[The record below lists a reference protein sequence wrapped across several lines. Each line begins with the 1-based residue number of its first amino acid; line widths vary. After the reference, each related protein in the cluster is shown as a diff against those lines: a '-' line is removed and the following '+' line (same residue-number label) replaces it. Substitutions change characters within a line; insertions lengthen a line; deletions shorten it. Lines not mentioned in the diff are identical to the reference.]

1 MNNTYRKKGM
11 DLIMKKKKKE
21 RKKGGWRENRLL
33 MEIWNAKYLYL
44 MLIPFFVWLIM
55 FQYVPMA
62 GIVLAFKEFNAVD
75 GIFKS
80 PWVGLKHF
88 QRIFSTPA
96 AVKSI
101 WTTITLSLQRIIFE
115 FPVPILLALITTEMR
130 GKRVKK
136 IYQTVLTFPHFLS
149 WVVVSSILIAMFS
162 DAGAINT
169 IMNSLG
175 LSKIPFLSNSTFFK
189 SMLFTTHNWKEMGW
203 ASIIYMATISSI
215 DPGLYEAAEIDGA
228 TKLRQMWHVTV
239 PALLP
244 LISLRLIMK
253 IGHIMNAGFGQ
264 ILNMRNSVV
273 ASSVQILDTY
283 IYDITF
289 RALPNYG
296 FSTAVGLFKG
306 LINFALLMAANQ
318 IVGKLTGEKM
328 WSFEKRKKIK
338 KK

>member
-1 MNNTYRKKGM
+1 
-11 DLIMKKKKKE
+11 MKKKKKKE
-21 RKKGGWRENRLL
+21 SKNVGWRKSRLA
-33 MEIWNAKYLYL
+33 MQIWNAKYLYL
-44 MLIPFFVWLIM
+44 MLVPFVVWLIL

-62 GIVLAFKEFNAVD
+62 GVVLAFKEFNAVE
-75 GIFKS
+75 GIFGS

-96 AVKSI
+96 AVKAI
-101 WTTITLSLQRIIFE
+101 WTTITLSLQRILFE
-115 FPVPILLALITTEMR
+115 FPVPIILALITTEMR
-130 GKRVKK
+130 GKKVKK

-162 DAGAINT
+162 EAGAINSVL
-169 IMNSLG
+169 NFLG
-175 LSKIPFLSNSTFFK
+175 LGKIPFLSNSGFFK
-189 SMLFTTHNWKEMGW
+189 SMLFITHNWKEMGW

-228 TKLRQMWHVTV
+228 SKLRQMWHVTV

-244 LISLRLIMK
+244 LISMRLILK
-253 IGHIMNAGFGQ
+253 VGAIMNAGFGQ

-273 ASSVQILDTY
+273 SSSVQILDTY

-289 RALPNYG
+289 RAMPNYG

-306 LINFALLMAANQ
+306 LINFALLMLANQ
-318 IVGKLTGEKM
+318 LVGKLTGEKM
-328 WSFEKRKKIK
+328 WSFEKRKKK
-338 KK
+338 

>member
-1 MNNTYRKKGM
+1 
-11 DLIMKKKKKE
+11 MKKDKKE
-21 RKKGGWRENRLL
+21 SKPKVEKRRSKLA

-44 MLIPFFVWLIM
+44 MLLPFVIWLIL
-55 FQYVPMA
+55 FQYVPMS

-75 GIFKS
+75 GIFGS

-88 QRIFSTPA
+88 ERIFSTPA

-101 WTTITLSLQRIIFE
+101 ITTITLSLQRILFE
-115 FPVPILLALITTEMR
+115 FPVPIILALITTEMR

-149 WVVVSSILIAMFS
+149 WVVVASILISMFS
-162 DAGAINT
+162 EAGAINSVLST
-169 IMNSLG
+169 LG
-175 LSKIPFLSNSTFFK
+175 LDEIPFLSDSGFFK
-189 SMLFTTHNWKEMGW
+189 SMLFITHNWKEMGW
-203 ASIIYMATISSI
+203 ASIIYMATIASI
-215 DPGLYEAAEIDGA
+215 DPGLYEAASIDGA
-228 TKLRQMWHVTV
+228 SKLRQVWHVTL

-244 LISLRLIMK
+244 LISMRLILK
-253 IGHIMNAGFGQ
+253 VGAIMNAGFGQ

-273 ASSVQILDTY
+273 SSSVQILDTY

-306 LINFALLMAANQ
+306 LINFALLMLANQ
-318 IVGKLTGEKM
+318 LVGKLTGEKM
-328 WSFEKRKKIK
+328 WSFEKRKKK
-338 KK
+338 

>member
-1 MNNTYRKKGM
+1 
-11 DLIMKKKKKE
+11 MKKNKKE
-21 RKKGGWRENRLL
+21 SKPKVERKRSKLA

-44 MLIPFFVWLIM
+44 MLLPFVIWLIL
-55 FQYVPMA
+55 FQYVPMS

-75 GIFKS
+75 GIFGS

-88 QRIFSTPA
+88 ERIFSTPA

-101 WTTITLSLQRIIFE
+101 ITTITLSLQRILFE
-115 FPVPILLALITTEMR
+115 FPVPIILALITTEMR

-149 WVVVSSILIAMFS
+149 WVVVASILISMFS
-162 DAGAINT
+162 EAGAINSVLST
-169 IMNSLG
+169 LG
-175 LSKIPFLSNSTFFK
+175 LDEVPFLSDSGFFK
-189 SMLFTTHNWKEMGW
+189 GMLFITHNWKEMGW
-203 ASIIYMATISSI
+203 ASIIYMATIASI
-215 DPGLYEAAEIDGA
+215 DPGLYEAASIDGA
-228 TKLRQMWHVTV
+228 SKLRQVWHVTL

-244 LISLRLIMK
+244 LISMRLILK
-253 IGHIMNAGFGQ
+253 VGAIMNAGFGQ

-273 ASSVQILDTY
+273 SSSVQILDTY

-306 LINFALLMAANQ
+306 LINFALLMLANQ
-318 IVGKLTGEKM
+318 LVGKLTGEKM
-328 WSFEKRKKIK
+328 WSFEKRKKK
-338 KK
+338 

>member
-1 MNNTYRKKGM
+1 MN
-11 DLIMKKKKKE
+11 KKKKE
-21 RKKGGWRENRLL
+21 GQKPVKQRSRLF

-44 MLIPFFVWLIM
+44 MLIPFVAWLIM
-55 FQYVPMA
+55 FQYVPMT
-62 GIVLAFKEFNAVD
+62 GIVLAFKEFNAIE
-75 GIFKS
+75 GIFGS

-88 QRIFSTPA
+88 ERIFSTPA

-101 WTTITLSLQRIIFE
+101 FTTITLSLQRIIFE
-115 FPVPILLALITTEMR
+115 FPVPIILALITTEMR

-149 WVVVSSILIAMFS
+149 WVVVSSILISMFS
-162 DAGAINT
+162 EAGAV
-169 IMNSLG
+169 NSVISALG
-175 LSKIPFLSNSTFFK
+175 LEKIPFLSDAGFFRA
-189 SMLFTTHNWKEMGW
+189 MLFITENWKEMGW
-203 ASIIYMATISSI
+203 ASIIYMATIASI
-215 DPGLYEAAEIDGA
+215 DPGLYEAASIDGA
-228 TKLRQMWHVTV
+228 GKLKQMWHVTI

-244 LISLRLIMK
+244 LISMRLILK
-253 IGHIMNAGFGQ
+253 VGHIMGAGFGQ

-273 ASSVQILDTY
+273 SSSVQILDTY

-289 RALPNYG
+289 RAMPNYG

-306 LINFALLMAANQ
+306 LINFALLMLANQ
-318 IVGKLTGEKM
+318 LVGKMTGEKM